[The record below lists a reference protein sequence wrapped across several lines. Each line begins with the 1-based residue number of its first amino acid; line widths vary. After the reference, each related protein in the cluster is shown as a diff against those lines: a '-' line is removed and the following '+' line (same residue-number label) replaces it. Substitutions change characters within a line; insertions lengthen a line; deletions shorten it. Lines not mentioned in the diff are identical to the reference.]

1 MSLPAPLRWLFAT
14 DEVVH
19 ECRECGVTV
28 EEGAEVCP
36 NCGST
41 EIARYEFE

>member
-1 MSLPAPLRWLFAT
+1 MPLLTPLRWLFST

-28 EEGAEVCP
+28 DEGIELCP

-41 EIARYEFE
+41 EIASYEFE